1 MKEYYT
7 IDDIIKLFPRCT
19 TFMVRNYRYKTKI
32 GLQIDGVVYYTADE
46 VTKFIE
52 DVEFENIARRT
63 VLYEY
68 IKHHPG
74 VKEKDLYKYLPYPKQ
89 TIANLLVDIST
100 IDYVKQYPG
109 LYEEDDGGLFV
120 EGFERIPESKQCT
133 KTEGIFFSVKKRRR
147 SNGKNVQKK

>member
-7 IDDIIKLFPRCT
+7 IDDIINLFPRCT

-32 GLQIDGVVYYTADE
+32 GLMIDGVVYYTADE

-63 VLYEY
+63 VMYEY

-74 VKEKDLYKYLPYPKQ
+74 VIGQSAYNAHIETTVIINAHLFEISKDL
-89 TIANLLVDIST
+89 
-100 IDYVKQYPG
+100 
-109 LYEEDDGGLFV
+109 
-120 EGFERIPESKQCT
+120 C
-133 KTEGIFFSVKKRRR
+133 
-147 SNGKNVQKK
+147 